1 MRYRIRPRIYACFT
15 HCGRLPIVQSS
26 ITTYALQ
33 VRKWY
38 GWVTVK
44 DYNEGFNSDFAF
56 RQAEELL
63 ELLNQ

>member
-1 MRYRIRPRIYACFT
+1 
-15 HCGRLPIVQSS
+15 VQSS
-26 ITTYALQ
+26 VTTYVVQ

-63 ELLNQ
+63 EFLNQ